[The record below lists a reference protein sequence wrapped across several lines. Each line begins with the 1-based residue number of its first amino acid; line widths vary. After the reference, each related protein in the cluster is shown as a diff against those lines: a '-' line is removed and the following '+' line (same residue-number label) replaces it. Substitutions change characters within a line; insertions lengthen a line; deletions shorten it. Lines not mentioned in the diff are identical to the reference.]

1 MKKKIFLSILVAG
14 TMTLGSC
21 NHEPDFPG
29 VEELSQPT
37 NVAKYAVTYVGAA
50 FTAEQPAKETL
61 PKWLKDKFY
70 TCDKGSVAT
79 VNYKYIQSVP
89 DYVTAVS
96 SAQAITLSVDDY
108 QEIWGAGT
116 LISCFSPS
124 KPVTSFMP
132 TALTKAISTPEDG
145 MLAMVAYNQ
154 ADRDGVKLFTD
165 FESNTLSGWV
175 NVNTVGSYKWQIK
188 KFDGNYYAQ
197 QSAYNHKDG
206 ALESYLISSEP
217 IVVEPGMVLTFDAL
231 YANYVAAGG
240 RINVVL
246 FSNLSEFTATGIA
259 NATVEGQFEFDIA
272 TSSNNSGNLVPVIPA
287 SLDAYAGKTLY
298 IAFKYVGNSNKQTTT
313 ARIDNITIES
323 STSINYQKLLALYK
337 YAAGKWSV
345 YPDVE
350 VLQPSA
356 YDAIGEYTLSSS
368 AALASLPV
376 YLSSAYPY
384 ATSGTLKTIAFKTTD
399 GFMAAEFQKS
409 MNGWISTS
417 EPIELTDEYEYDG
430 SQWVYVRTVPKAALN
445 ETFDD
450 KAITDN
456 DKTAL
461 EGWINKSI
469 QGESSWVDKKY
480 SGNNYVQCSAYSLTS
495 GPLEAWLIT
504 PALEIKSNYVLKFDM
519 VSGYWTHDALHV
531 YVSTDFSGKEDGITN
546 AKWTEITKEFEMP
559 KNESGYSKFATV
571 GSYKMHSYVGQKVYV
586 AFKYLGDKDKGET
599 STVQLDNIYVGE

>member
-14 TMTLGSC
+14 TITLGSC

-29 VEELSQPT
+29 VDELSQPT

-61 PKWLKDKFY
+61 PTWLKDKFY
-70 TCDKGSVAT
+70 TCDKGSVAA

-96 SAQAITLSVDDY
+96 SAEVMTLSPDNY
-108 QEIWGAGT
+108 QTIWAPNT

-124 KPVTSFMP
+124 NPATRLMP
-132 TALTKAISTPEDG
+132 KVLAKAISAPEDG
-145 MLAMVAYNQ
+145 MLTMVAYNQ
-154 ADRDGVKLFTD
+154 ADRDGTKLFTD
-165 FESNTLSGWV
+165 FESNTLSGWI
-175 NVNTVGSYKWQIK
+175 NVNTIGSFKWQVK
-188 KFDGNYYAQ
+188 NFDDNHYVQ

-217 IVVEPGMVLTFDAL
+217 VAIESGMVLTFDAL
-231 YANYVAAGG
+231 YANYVATGG
-240 RINVVL
+240 RISVVL
-246 FSNLSEFTATGIA
+246 LSNLSQFTPTGVT
-259 NATVEGQFEFDIA
+259 NATKEGTLEFDIA
-272 TSSNNSGNLVPVIPA
+272 TSNNNSGDLVPVVPA
-287 SLDAYAGKTLY
+287 SLDGYNGKTVY
-298 IAFKYVGNSNKQTTT
+298 IAFKYEGNSDKQTTT
-313 ARIDNITIES
+313 ARIDNITIKS
-323 STSINYQKLLALYK
+323 RVPINYQKSLALYK
-337 YAAGKWSV
+337 YADGKWSV

-350 VLQPSA
+350 VLPPSA
-356 YDAIGEYTLSSS
+356 YDAIGEYTLSPS

-384 ATSGTLKTIAFKTTD
+384 AASGTVKAIAFKTTD
-399 GFMAAEFQKS
+399 GYMASEFQKN
-409 MNGWISTS
+409 MGNWISTS
-417 EPIELTDEYEYDG
+417 DPVELTDEYEYDG
-430 SQWVYVRTVPKAALN
+430 SEWVYVRTVPKAALN

-450 KAITDN
+450 KIITDN

-461 EGWINKSI
+461 DGWINKSI

-480 SGNNYVQCSAYSLTS
+480 SGNNYVQCSAYGLASGSLD
-495 GPLEAWLIT
+495 AWLIT

-531 YVSTDFSGKEDGITN
+531 YVSTDFSGKEDDIAN

-559 KNESGYSKFATV
+559 KNESGYSKFAPV
-571 GSYKMHSYVGQKVYV
+571 GSYKMDSYVGQKVYV